1 MRRLHWYE
9 LEQLT
14 NNARVRSHT
23 RVFHMADGDRP
34 GRIVHFGVFEADLQ
48 TGELHKNGVK
58 VPLQGQ
64 PFQVCAILLQHSG
77 ELVTREELR
86 RKVWPEDTFVDFD
99 HALNTAITKIRIAL
113 GDEADNPRFV
123 ETLPRRGYRFIGSLD
138 KPNPQAPSP
147 MAPRGRLKSRI
158 RPWMLAMASLLIAA
172 TAILLFV
179 SRKAVP
185 ALKAQPRLVPLTTY
199 TGREYEPALAPDGNR
214 VAFAWS
220 GPDVPIGRTA
230 SIYVKQIGEEHALRL
245 TSVPGAIDFG
255 PDWSPDGA
263 YIVFGRFT
271 APTAAPGTVE
281 EGIYMVPAMGGT
293 ERRVHST
300 NWTVSPIV
308 DSRVVWAS
316 DGKTIAFSDRPVGQS
331 HYAVFAL
338 DVATLSAR
346 QITFPPES
354 SQGDIHVGFS
364 PDARMLAFLRET
376 KDGVDVYVI
385 PVAGG
390 SERRLTFDNRDL
402 AGQRSVWLVGLTYTS
417 DGHDIILGGNG
428 LWRIHATGQAKRAE
442 PVRGLGST
450 AFNPYIRGNR
460 LVYGAPNRDAN
471 VYLLPLR
478 NEIHAGEPTK
488 LIASTFVDADAQ
500 LSPDGRHVVFSSDRT
515 GAGEIWKANSDGSNP
530 MQLTFL
536 SGYSGNPRWSGSGR
550 EIVFSAA
557 PQGNADLF
565 VISADGGPPRQIT
578 TDSSNEGAPNYSR
591 DGRWIYFASDRG
603 GSWNV
608 WKMPAE
614 GGPATQVT
622 CNGGF
627 FASESPDGQY
637 LYYAKAPDAPGL
649 WRVPLSGGS
658 EEKVLDSPP
667 PGFWGYWAV
676 GANGIY
682 YIDEAGPRARIRFRD
697 FRTHR
702 DSVVKVM
709 SNAAWIGSAGM
720 SLSPNGSAMAFGQ
733 LDQFTSDLMLVEDF
747 Y

>member
-1 MRRLHWYE
+1 LEFAVSAGSSPRIIRFSTFE
-9 LEQLT
+9 L
-14 NNARVRSHT
+14 N
-23 RVFHMADGDRP
+23 
-34 GRIVHFGVFEADLQ
+34 LQ
-48 TGELHKNGVK
+48 TGELRQ
-58 VPLQGQ
+58 QGQ
-64 PFQVCAILLQHSG
+64 KLKLQEQSFLVLAALLERPG
-77 ELVTREELR
+77 EVVTREELR
-86 RKVWPEDTFVDFD
+86 SKLWPVDTFVDFD
-99 HALNTAITKIRIAL
+99 HSLNAAIKRLRDAL
-113 GDEADNPRFV
+113 GESADTPIFI
-123 ETLPRRGYRFIGSLD
+123 ETLARRGYRFIAPVDGSLT
-138 KPNPQAPSP
+138 PNTVGIAPASDP
-147 MAPRGRLKSRI
+147 SKSHPRHRV
-158 RPWMLAMASLLIAA
+158 RPWMFAMASLVIAA
-172 TAILLFV
+172 AAILLFV
-179 SRKAVP
+179 SRELVP
-185 ALKAQPRLVPLTTY
+185 APKAPRLVPLTTY
-199 TGREYEPALAPDGNR
+199 PGREYEPALAPNGNR

-220 GPDVPIGRTA
+220 GPDPIGRTA
-230 SIYVKQIGEEHALRL
+230 SIYIKQIGEEHALRL

-263 YIVFGRFT
+263 YIVFGRFP

-281 EGIYMVPAMGGT
+281 EGIYIVPATGGA

-300 NWTVSPIV
+300 NWTLSPIV

-316 DGKTIAFSDRPVGQS
+316 DGKTVAFSDRPVGRS
-331 HYAVFAL
+331 HYALFSL

-354 SQGDIHVGFS
+354 SNFGDLHVAFS
-364 PDARMLAFLRET
+364 PDARTLAFLRGT
-376 KDGVDVYVI
+376 KDGKDVYVI
-385 PVAGG
+385 PAAGG

-428 LWRIHATGQAKRAE
+428 LWRIHATGKAKRAE
-442 PVRGLGST
+442 PVRGLGFT

-460 LVYGAPNRDAN
+460 LVYGAPTWDAN

-478 NEIHAGEPTK
+478 SETDAGELRK
-488 LIASTFVDADAQ
+488 LIASTFLDADPQ
-500 LSPDGRHVVFSSDRT
+500 LSPDGRHVVFLSDRT
-515 GAGEIWKANSDGSNP
+515 GADEIWKANSDGSTP

-536 SGYSGNPRWSGSGR
+536 SSYCGTPRWSRSGR
-550 EIVFSAA
+550 EIVFSAE

-565 VISADGGPPRQIT
+565 VISADGGQPRQLT
-578 TDSSNEGAPNYSR
+578 TDSSNETAPNYSR

-622 CNGGF
+622 RNGGF
-627 FASESPDGQY
+627 FASESPSDQY
-637 LYYAKAPDAPGL
+637 LYYAKALDAPGL

-667 PGFWGYWAV
+667 AGFWGYWAV
-676 GANGIY
+676 SVNGIY
-682 YIDEAGPRARIRFRD
+682 YVEEPAPRARIRFRN
-697 FRTHR
+697 FRTRR

-709 SNAAWIGSAGM
+709 SNAAWIGSLGM
-720 SLSPNGSAMAFGQ
+720 SLSPNGSAMVFVQ

>member
-1 MRRLHWYE
+1 VSVGSSPRIIRFGTFE
-9 LEQLT
+9 L
-14 NNARVRSHT
+14 N
-23 RVFHMADGDRP
+23 
-34 GRIVHFGVFEADLQ
+34 LQ
-48 TGELHKNGVK
+48 TGELRQQGQKLK
-58 VPLQGQ
+58 LQEQ
-64 PFQVCAILLQHSG
+64 PFQVLAALLERPG
-77 ELVTREELR
+77 EVVTREELR
-86 RKVWPEDTFVDFD
+86 SKLWPVDTFVDFD
-99 HALNTAITKIRIAL
+99 HSLNAAIKRLRDAL
-113 GDEADNPRFV
+113 GESADAPIFI
-123 ETLPRRGYRFIGSLD
+123 ETLARRGYRFIAPVDGSLS
-138 KPNPQAPSP
+138 PNTVGIAPALEPSKSH
-147 MAPRGRLKSRI
+147 PRHRV
-158 RPWMLAMASLLIAA
+158 RPWMFAMASLVIAA
-172 TAILLFV
+172 AAILLFV
-179 SRKAVP
+179 SREVVP
-185 ALKAQPRLVPLTTY
+185 APNAQPRLVPLTTY
-199 TGREYEPALAPDGNR
+199 PGREYEPALAPNGNR

-230 SIYVKQIGEEHALRL
+230 SIYIKQIGEEHALRL

-263 YIVFGRFT
+263 YIVFGRFP
-271 APTAAPGTVE
+271 APTAAPGAVE
-281 EGIYMVPAMGGT
+281 EGIYIVPATGGA

-300 NWTVSPIV
+300 NWTLSPIV
-308 DSRVVWAS
+308 DSRVAWAS
-316 DGKTIAFSDRPVGQS
+316 DGKTVAFSDRPVGRS
-331 HYAVFAL
+331 HYALFSL

-354 SQGDIHVGFS
+354 SNFGDLHVAFS
-364 PDARMLAFLRET
+364 PDARTLAFLRGT
-376 KDGVDVYVI
+376 KDGMDVYVI
-385 PVAGG
+385 PAAGG

-428 LWRIHATGQAKRAE
+428 LWRIHATGKAKRAE
-442 PVRGLGST
+442 PVRGLGFT

-460 LVYGAPNRDAN
+460 LVYGAPTRDAN

-478 NEIHAGEPTK
+478 SETDAGEPRK
-488 LIASTFVDADAQ
+488 LIASTFLDADAQ
-500 LSPDGRHVVFSSDRT
+500 LSPDGRHVVFMSDRT
-515 GAGEIWKANSDGSNP
+515 GADEIWKANSDGSNP

-536 SGYSGNPRWSGSGR
+536 SSYCGAPRWSGSGR
-550 EIVFSAA
+550 EIVFGAE

-565 VISADGGPPRQIT
+565 VISVDGGQPRQLT
-578 TDSSNEGAPNYSR
+578 TASSNEAVPNYSR

-614 GGPATQVT
+614 GGPAIQVT
-622 CNGGF
+622 RTGGF

-637 LYYAKAPDAPGL
+637 LYYAKAVDAPGL

-676 GANGIY
+676 SAKGIY
-682 YIDEAGPRARIRFRD
+682 YVDEPAPRARIRFRN
-697 FRTHR
+697 FRTRR

-709 SNAAWIGSAGM
+709 SNAAWIGSPGM
-720 SLSPNGSAMAFGQ
+720 SLSPDGSAIVFVQ

-747 Y
+747 H

>member
-1 MRRLHWYE
+1 MPL
-9 LEQLT
+9 
-14 NNARVRSHT
+14 SHSSPSC
-23 RVFHMADGDRP
+23 RVFR
-34 GRIVHFGVFEADLQ
+34 FGPFELSERE
-48 TGELHKNGVK
+48 GELRKNGAQIRLQDQ
-58 VPLQGQ
+58 PLR
-64 PFQVCAILLQHSG
+64 VLVELLANAG
-77 ELVTREELR
+77 KMVTREDLQQ
-86 RKVWPEDTFVDFD
+86 KLWPADTFVDFD
-99 HALNTAITKIRIAL
+99 VGLNTAIRKLRQAL
-113 GDEADNPRFV
+113 GDDADRPHYI
-123 ETLPRRGYRFIGSLD
+123 ETFAKRGYRFIGTVEI
-138 KPNPQAPSP
+138 PPVTPSATAGIALASERSP
-147 MAPRGRLKSRI
+147 SHPWHRV
-158 RPWMLAMASLLIAA
+158 RPWMLAMASLVIAA
-172 TAILLFV
+172 AVILLFV
-179 SRKAVP
+179 SREAGR
-185 ALKAQPRLVPLTTY
+185 ALKTPPRLVPLTTY

-230 SIYVKQIGEEHALRL
+230 SIYIKQVGEEHALRL

-263 YIVFGRFT
+263 YIVFGRFP
-271 APTAAPGTVE
+271 APTAAPDTVE
-281 EGIYMVPAMGGT
+281 AGIYMVPAMGGA

-300 NWTVSPIV
+300 NWTLGPIV
-308 DSRVVWAS
+308 DSRVAWAS
-316 DGKTIAFSDRPVGQS
+316 NGKTIAFSDRPVGQS

-354 SQGDIHVGFS
+354 SNGDLHVAFS
-364 PDARMLAFLRET
+364 PDARTLAFLRNT
-376 KDGVDVYVI
+376 KDGMDVYVI
-385 PVAGG
+385 PAVGG
-390 SERRLTFDNRDL
+390 SERRLAFVKRDL

-428 LWRIHATGQAKRAE
+428 LWRIHATGKTKRAE
-442 PVRGLGST
+442 PVPGLGFT
-450 AFNPYIRGNR
+450 AFNPYIRGGR
-460 LVYGAPNRDAN
+460 LVYGAPTWDAN

-478 NEIHAGEPTK
+478 NEIAAGEPAK
-488 LIASTFVDADAQ
+488 LIASTFLDEYAQ

-515 GAGEIWKANSDGSNP
+515 GATEIWKANSDGSNP
-530 MQLTFL
+530 LQLTFL
-536 SGYSGNPRWSGSGR
+536 SGYPGTPRWSASGR

-557 PQGNADLF
+557 LQGNADLF
-565 VISADGGPPRQIT
+565 IISADGGPPRQIT

-608 WKMPAE
+608 WKMPVE

-622 CNGGF
+622 RNGGF

-658 EEKVLDSPP
+658 EEKVLEFPP

-676 GANGIY
+676 SADGIY
-682 YIDEAGPRARIRFRD
+682 YVDEPAPRARIRFRN
-697 FRTHR
+697 FRTRR

-709 SNAAWIGSAGM
+709 SNAAWIGSPGM
-720 SLSPNGSAMAFGQ
+720 SLSPDGSALVFGQ

-747 Y
+747 N

>member
-1 MRRLHWYE
+1 LAAL
-9 LEQLT
+9 LE
-14 NNARVRSHT
+14 
-23 RVFHMADGDRP
+23 RP
-34 GRIVHFGVFEADLQ
+34 
-48 TGELHKNGVK
+48 
-58 VPLQGQ
+58 
-64 PFQVCAILLQHSG
+64 G
-77 ELVTREELR
+77 ELVTREDLR
-86 RKVWPEDTFVDFD
+86 SKLWPVDTFVDFD
-99 HALNTAITKIRIAL
+99 HSLNAAIKRLRDAL
-113 GDEADNPRFV
+113 GESAETPIFI
-123 ETLPRRGYRFIGSLD
+123 ETLARRGYRFIAPVDGS
-138 KPNPQAPSP
+138 PTPGTVGIAPPSEP
-147 MAPRGRLKSRI
+147 SKSDPRHGI

-172 TAILLFV
+172 CAILLFI
-179 SRKAVP
+179 SRKPVP
-185 ALKAQPRLVPLTTY
+185 ALESTPRLVPLTTY
-199 TGREYEPALAPDGNR
+199 PGREYEPAIAPDGNR
-214 VAFAWS
+214 VAFTWS
-220 GPDVPIGRTA
+220 GPDVPMGRTA
-230 SIYVKQIGEEHALRL
+230 SIYIKQVGEEHALRL
-245 TSVPGAIDFG
+245 TSIPGAIDFG

-263 YIVFGRFT
+263 YIVFGRFP

-281 EGIYMVPAMGGT
+281 EGIYMVSAMGGA
-293 ERRVHST
+293 ERRLHST
-300 NWTVSPIV
+300 NWTLSPIV
-308 DSRVVWAS
+308 DSRVVWAP
-316 DGKTIAFSDRPVGQS
+316 DGKTIAFSDRPIGQS
-331 HYAVFAL
+331 YYAVFAL

-346 QITFPPES
+346 QITFPKES
-354 SQGDIHVGFS
+354 SQGDIHVAFS

-376 KDGVDVYVI
+376 KDGMDVYVI
-385 PVAGG
+385 PAGG
-390 SERRLTFDNRDL
+390 GAEQRLTFDNRDL
-402 AGQRSVWLVGLTYTS
+402 AGQRNVWLVGLTYTS

-428 LWRIHATGQAKRAE
+428 LWRIHATSQAKRAE

-450 AFNPYIRGNR
+450 AFNPYIRGKR
-460 LVYGAPNRDAN
+460 LVYGAPNWDAN

-488 LIASTFVDADAQ
+488 LIASTFLDADGQ
-500 LSPDGRHVVFSSDRT
+500 LSPDGSHVVFASDRT

-536 SGYSGNPRWSGSGR
+536 SSDCGNPRWSASGR

-591 DGRWIYFASDRG
+591 DGRWIYFASDRSG
-603 GSWNV
+603 AWNI
-608 WKMPAE
+608 WKVPAE
-614 GGPATQVT
+614 GGPATQMT
-622 CNGGF
+622 RNGGF

-637 LYYAKAPDAPGL
+637 LFYAKAPDAPGL

-658 EEKVLDSPP
+658 EEQVLDSPP

-682 YIDEAGPRARIRFRD
+682 YIDEAAPRARIRFHD

-720 SLSPNGSAMAFGQ
+720 SLNHDGSAMVFVQ

-747 Y
+747 H

>member
-1 MRRLHWYE
+1 VITGSSPRIIRFSTFE
-9 LEQLT
+9 L
-14 NNARVRSHT
+14 N
-23 RVFHMADGDRP
+23 
-34 GRIVHFGVFEADLQ
+34 LQ
-48 TGELHKNGVK
+48 SGELRERGQKIK
-58 VPLQGQ
+58 LQEQ
-64 PFQVCAILLQHSG
+64 PFQVLVALLERPG
-77 ELVTREELR
+77 EVVTRDELR
-86 RKVWPEDTFVDFD
+86 GKLWAADTFVDFD
-99 HALNTAITKIRIAL
+99 HGLNAAIKRLRDAL
-113 GDEADNPRFV
+113 GESAETPIFV
-123 ETLPRRGYRFIGSLD
+123 ETVARRGYRFIAPLDSGS
-138 KPNPQAPSP
+138 PSNPVGITPASEQS
-147 MAPRGRLKSRI
+147 KSHLGLSV
-158 RPWMLAMASLLIAA
+158 RPWMIAIAGLAITAA
-172 TAILLFV
+172 AILLFV
-179 SRKAVP
+179 LHEAVSAP
-185 ALKAQPRLVPLTTY
+185 KAQPRLVPLTTY
-199 TGREYEPALAPDGNR
+199 TGREYAPALAPDGNR

-230 SIYVKQIGEEHALRL
+230 SIYIKQIGEERALRL

-263 YIVFGRFT
+263 YIVFGRFP
-271 APTAAPGTVE
+271 APTATPGTVE
-281 EGIYMVPAMGGT
+281 EGIYMVPAMGGA

-300 NWTVSPIV
+300 NWTLGPIV

-346 QITFPPES
+346 QVTFPPES
-354 SQGDIHVGFS
+354 SYGDLHVGFS
-364 PDARMLAFLRET
+364 PDARTMAFIRDGN
-376 KDGVDVYVI
+376 DGVDVYVI
-385 PVAGG
+385 PAGSG

-402 AGQRSVWLVGLTYTS
+402 AGRHSVWLVGLTYTS
-417 DGHDIILGGNG
+417 DGHDIIIGGNG
-428 LWRIHATGQAKRAE
+428 LWRIHATGKAKRAE

-460 LVYGAPNRDAN
+460 VVYGAPTWDAN

-488 LIASTFVDADAQ
+488 LIASTFLDQDGQ
-500 LSPDGRHVVFSSDRT
+500 LSPDGRHFVFSSDRT

-536 SGYSGNPRWSGSGR
+536 SGYSGTPRWSASGR

-557 PQGNADLF
+557 VQGNAHLF

-608 WKMPAE
+608 WKMPTE

-622 CNGGF
+622 RNGGF

-649 WRVPLSGGS
+649 WRVPLNGGS
-658 EEKVLDSPP
+658 DEKVLDSPP

-676 GANGIY
+676 CANGIY
-682 YIDEAGPRARIRFRD
+682 YVDEAGPRARIRFRD
-697 FRTHR
+697 FQTHR

-709 SNAAWIGSAGM
+709 SNAARIGSAGM
-720 SLSPNGSAMAFGQ
+720 SLSPDGSAMVFVQ
-733 LDQFTSDLMLVEDF
+733 LDQFNSDLMLVEDF
-747 Y
+747 H